1 MRCSGRSRRKR
12 RSFAADLSVR
22 RTLRALKVKGRS
34 LVNARTDPWAGVL
47 LGTLAASVVLN
58 LGEIVVHGVVLAA
71 EWQAA
76 VALLGKTLDTSVK
89 AWAFIVASNSLHCAA
104 VVGLGALLRLRFE
117 STMKAAVV
125 AATAVW
131 AVGWVA
137 PTLGSLPLQ
146 LFPLRLWG
154 VMLAAGLVELI
165 AAAVVGQWVYRR
177 CVRFK
182 ERVI

>member
-1 MRCSGRSRRKR
+1 
-12 RSFAADLSVR
+12 
-22 RTLRALKVKGRS
+22 
-34 LVNARTDPWAGVL
+34 VNARTDPWAGVL
-47 LGTLAASVVLN
+47 VGTLAASVVLN

-71 EWQAA
+71 EWKAA

-104 VVGLGALLRLRFE
+104 VIGLGALFRLRFK
-117 STMKAAVV
+117 SRLMAAVV

-137 PTLGSLPLQ
+137 PTLGALPLH

-154 VMLAAGLVELI
+154 LMLAAGLVELTI
-165 AAAVVGQWVYRR
+165 AAVVGQWVYRR
-177 CVRFK
+177 YARFK